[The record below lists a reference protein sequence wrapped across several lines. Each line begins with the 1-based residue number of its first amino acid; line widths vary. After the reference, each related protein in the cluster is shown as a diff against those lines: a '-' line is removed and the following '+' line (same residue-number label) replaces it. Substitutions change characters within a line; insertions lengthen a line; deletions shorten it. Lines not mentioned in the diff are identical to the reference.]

1 MCITAIM
8 AKILL
13 ESQTA
18 ASFTL
23 KRLAMAVAYSR

>member
-18 ASFTL
+18 ASLTL
-23 KRLAMAVAYSR
+23 KRVAMFGLFR